1 MLFSRAFAKE
11 LFVKS
16 HAVIHH
22 TDDQVRLFQRAAYG
36 DVSAVVAGPEPVQN
50 RVFHQRLHHELGHA
64 QVQQLPGRLQSK
76 LNMAHAVFLNGDV
89 AFHMVE
95 FIGKGKAVLPLVEA
109 EAEEVRKR
117 GHDLADI
124 RVGRAIAH
132 PADHVQRV
140 VEKMGIDLR
149 LQGGIY
155 RFLFLG
161 PRLAEL
167 LGQAAYAAGHVV
179 KFPAQHAYFIV
190 RGVSDPRL
198 KLARAK
204 AAASRREARH
214 RHRDAAGQQ
223 PRDAQHHQRNEHRRR
238 YDDREHPCQ
247 PRKNL
252 PVRNGQRQPVGAG
265 GNLPGDDQIAVVLVV
280 HGPALQLLGQRL
292 PAERLRQKGEVFLR
306 VAYAGEHG
314 ALLVADHDLRP
325 RVGRQQ
331 AFQLGAVKADD
342 DVAQEL
348 HIRIVQDAAGGQHH
362 GPVPLGS
369 ATLRG
374 RDRPTDTARPRTQ
387 TFRWRPRCAQ
397 RAIRS

>member
-1 MLFSRAFAKE
+1 
-11 LFVKS
+11 
-16 HAVIHH
+16 
-22 TDDQVRLFQRAAYG
+22 
-36 DVSAVVAGPEPVQN
+36 
-50 RVFHQRLHHELGHA
+50 
-64 QVQQLPGRLQSK
+64 
-76 LNMAHAVFLNGDV
+76 
-89 AFHMVE
+89 MVE

-124 RVGRAIAH
+124 LVGRAIAH

-204 AAASRREARH
+204 AAHRAREARH

-348 HIRIVQDAAGGQHH
+348 HIRMVQDAAGGQHH
-362 GPVPLGS
+362 GPVPL
-369 ATLRG
+369 
-374 RDRPTDTARPRTQ
+374 
-387 TFRWRPRCAQ
+387 AQ
-397 RAIRS
+397 RRFGVEIAPPVPPDPERKLFVGALDARKERFVHDRIGQLADGRAGIGHDFHAHKAAQAGRLADQAAHQRVLQAFGLHRVRLAVAADEPDHRHIGGDGVELGRAAAQKRGKLAAQVLRHAKR